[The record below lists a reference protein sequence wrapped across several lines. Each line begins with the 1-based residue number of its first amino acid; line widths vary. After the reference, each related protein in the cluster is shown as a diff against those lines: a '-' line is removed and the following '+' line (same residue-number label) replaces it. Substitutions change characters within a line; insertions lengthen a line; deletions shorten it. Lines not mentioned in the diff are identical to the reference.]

1 MTMQEKALILLESV
15 DEVHTVASY
24 MEKRVLNKLM
34 EGLKKIEEEERRRE
48 SHAAETD
55 HRNQKGK

>member
-1 MTMQEKALILLESV
+1 MTMQEKASILLESV

-34 EGLKKIEEEERRRE
+34 EGLKKIEEEEKNEHSNVQR
-48 SHAAETD
+48 
-55 HRNQKGK
+55 

>member
-34 EGLKKIEEEERRRE
+34 EGLKKIEEEERKE
-48 SHAAETD
+48 GKPCC
-55 HRNQKGK
+55 RNQS